1 MKANNRMLDAKVRNW
16 LLRVHPE
23 ERSLI
28 GDFSGEVTFREV
40 HDRMMK
46 GENFYEI
53 CSCDE
58 SQQREYVFAEL
69 AERYDTEYDF
79 FYLLW
84 LYPTREE
91 FTAAYMDYHEA
102 IRKAK
107 IEPGRKYRKRFEEK
121 MKV

>member
-1 MKANNRMLDAKVRNW
+1 METNNRMLDAKVRNW

-28 GDFSGEVTFREV
+28 GNFSGEVTFREV

-69 AERYDTEYDF
+69 AKRYDTEYDF

-84 LYPTREE
+84 LYPSREE
-91 FTAAYMDYHEA
+91 FTALYMDA
-102 IRKAK
+102 ADALRKADIK
-107 IEPGRKYRKRFEEK
+107 PGKKYRDKLK
-121 MKV
+121 SKV